1 MRSLNLFSAQLT
13 IVGSH
18 RKVDGAHH
26 GEAWAQSA
34 QRRMLATVLVL
45 LLAGRASAQSS
56 SIFERDLPAI
66 NQAPIMLDGGS
77 WTYIPPVLPR
87 KIMIHDRVTIR
98 VDELASMTQEGD
110 VQQRRTAQYNAV
122 LKDWVGLIG
131 LKALK
136 PNAQNDGDQ
145 TINGQLQQT
154 YRAQGDVEARE
165 SLTLNIACTVADIRP
180 NGDLVLEGHKQIR
193 INENAWEV
201 SLTGVCRHQDV
212 GPDNVILSRNI
223 ADLKLD
229 KREHGQARDG
239 YKRGWLVRLLDEFGP
254 F

>member
-1 MRSLNLFSAQLT
+1 MRSLGQSQERCLLRLLVIAAVIFAT
-13 IVGSH
+13 
-18 RKVDGAHH
+18 
-26 GEAWAQSA
+26 GEA
-34 QRRMLATVLVL
+34 M
-45 LLAGRASAQSS
+45 AQSS
-56 SIFERDLPAI
+56 SIFERDLPQTG
-66 NQAPIMLDGGS
+66 QAPIMLDGGS

-87 KIMIHDRVTIR
+87 RINIHDRVTIR

-122 LKDWVGLIG
+122 LKDWIGLIG
-131 LKALK
+131 LKAIK

-154 YRAQGDVEARE
+154 YRAQGDIEARE
-165 SLTLNIACTVADIRP
+165 SLALNIACTVADIRP

-201 SLTGVCRHQDV
+201 SLSGICRHQDV
-212 GPDNVILSRNI
+212 GPDNVVLSRNI
-223 ADLKLD
+223 ADLKVD

-239 YKRGWLVRLLDEFGP
+239 YKRGWLTRLLDEFAP

>member
-1 MRSLNLFSAQLT
+1 MFAVVVAIAVAGDSA
-13 IVGSH
+13 
-18 RKVDGAHH
+18 
-26 GEAWAQSA
+26 AQN
-34 QRRMLATVLVL
+34 
-45 LLAGRASAQSS
+45 S
-56 SIFERDLPAI
+56 SIFERELPLEG
-66 NQAPIMLDGGS
+66 QAPIMLDGGS
-77 WTYIPPVLPR
+77 WTYTSPTLPR
-87 KIMIHDRVTIR
+87 RIAVHDRVTIR

-122 LKDWVGLIG
+122 LKDWISLIG
-131 LKALK
+131 LKAIK
-136 PNAQNDGDQ
+136 PNVQADGDQ
-145 TINGQLQQT
+145 TIQGQLQQI
-154 YRAQGDVEARE
+154 YRAQGDIEARE
-165 SLTLNIACTVADIRP
+165 SLALNIACTVADIRP

-239 YKRGWLVRLLDEFGP
+239 YKRGWLVRLLDEFAP

>member
-1 MRSLNLFSAQLT
+1 MRNQ
-13 IVGSH
+13 G
-18 RKVDGAHH
+18 RY
-26 GEAWAQSA
+26 
-34 QRRMLATVLVL
+34 RRQYAIRPLAVVVVIAC
-45 LLAGRASAQSS
+45 AGNAAAQSS
-56 SIFERDLPAI
+56 SIFERDLPP
-66 NQAPIMLDGGS
+66 NGQPPIMLDGGS

-87 KIMIHDRVTIR
+87 RITIHDRVTIR
-98 VDELASMTQEGD
+98 VDELASMTQEGS

-122 LKDWVGLIG
+122 LKDWVSLIG

-136 PNAQNDGDQ
+136 PNVQADGDQ
-145 TINGQLQQT
+145 TVQGQLQQV

-165 SLTLNIACTVADIRP
+165 SLVLNIACTVADIRP

-193 INENAWEV
+193 INENAWDV
-201 SLTGVCRHQDV
+201 SLSGICRHQDV
-212 GPDNVILSRNI
+212 GPDNVVLSRNI

-229 KREHGQARDG
+229 KREHGQSRDG

>member
-1 MRSLNLFSAQLT
+1 MMRPIGSILSFCFVPSFVIVMVIASNATAQN
-13 IVGSH
+13 
-18 RKVDGAHH
+18 
-26 GEAWAQSA
+26 
-34 QRRMLATVLVL
+34 
-45 LLAGRASAQSS
+45 S
-56 SIFERDLPAI
+56 SIFAKELPP
-66 NQAPIMLDGGS
+66 NGQAPIMLDGGS

-87 KIMIHDRVTIR
+87 RINIHDRVTIR

-122 LKDWVGLIG
+122 LKDWVRLIG

-136 PNAQNDGDQ
+136 PAVQADGDQ
-145 TINGQLQQT
+145 TVNGQLQQV
-154 YRAQGDVEARE
+154 YRAQGDIEARE
-165 SLTLNIACTVADIRP
+165 SLALNIACTVADIRP

-193 INENAWEV
+193 INENSWEV

-212 GPDNVILSRNI
+212 GPDNVVLSRNI
-223 ADLKLD
+223 ADLRLD

>member
-1 MRSLNLFSAQLT
+1 MRSLGQCRVTDLVRSLVVAVT
-13 IVGSH
+13 MTC
-18 RKVDGAHH
+18 A
-26 GEAWAQSA
+26 GEV
-34 QRRMLATVLVL
+34 R
-45 LLAGRASAQSS
+45 AQSS
-56 SIFERDLPAI
+56 SIFERDLPRTG
-66 NQAPIMLDGGS
+66 QAPIMLDGGS
-77 WTYIPPVLPR
+77 WTYVPPVLPR
-87 KIMIHDRVTIR
+87 KINIHDRVTIR

-122 LKDWVGLIG
+122 LKDWIGLIG
-131 LKALK
+131 LKAIK
-136 PNAQNDGDQ
+136 PNLQTDGDQ
-145 TINGQLQQT
+145 TIQGQLQQV

-165 SLTLNIACTVADIRP
+165 SLVLNITCTVADIRP

-201 SLTGVCRHQDV
+201 SLSGVCRHQDV

-223 ADLKLD
+223 ADMKLD
-229 KREHGQARDG
+229 KREHGQSRDG

>member
-1 MRSLNLFSAQLT
+1 MFLQLQTHNALVACSVSLAALLVGVKAQ
-13 IVGSH
+13 
-18 RKVDGAHH
+18 
-26 GEAWAQSA
+26 AQSA
-34 QRRMLATVLVL
+34 
-45 LLAGRASAQSS
+45 
-56 SIFERDLPAI
+56 SIFERDLVRTGQTPL
-66 NQAPIMLDGGS
+66 MLDGGS

-87 KIMIHDRVTIR
+87 RINIHDRVTIR

-122 LKDWVGLIG
+122 LKDWVHLIG

-136 PNAQNDGDQ
+136 PDPQNDGDQ

-154 YRAQGDVEARE
+154 YRAQGDIEARE
-165 SLTLNIACTVADIRP
+165 SLALNIACTVADIRP

-193 INENAWEV
+193 INENSWDV
-201 SLTGVCRHQDV
+201 SLTGICRHQDV
-212 GPDNVILSRNI
+212 GPDNVVLSRNI
-223 ADLKLD
+223 ANLKLD
-229 KREHGQARDG
+229 KRERGQSRDG